1 MNTKIFKPAYLI
13 ILLATMIVFQII
25 SDRSVF
31 PNVPLR
37 MQIQND
43 ILSGEM
49 EPPYQY
55 RIIMPLLGYSL
66 QQIIVPF
73 ISNPVKVHT
82 LSYQIILF
90 FCFFGIFYQFYIFL
104 KRFFT
109 DQTCMLGILL
119 LAIVIPLGITSYWE
133 DGDYYTLFFYALG
146 LNLIFDRKD
155 YYLNKLKNGTP
166 LIPYQQHSIITSV
179 NKDFFR
185 NFDFIL
191 KAESLCGDE
200 RKCF

>member
-49 EPPYQY
+49 EAPYQY

-90 FCFFGIFYQFYIFL
+90 FCFF
-104 KRFFT
+104 
-109 DQTCMLGILL
+109 
-119 LAIVIPLGITSYWE
+119 
-133 DGDYYTLFFYALG
+133 
-146 LNLIFDRKD
+146 
-155 YYLNKLKNGTP
+155 
-166 LIPYQQHSIITSV
+166 
-179 NKDFFR
+179 
-185 NFDFIL
+185 
-191 KAESLCGDE
+191 
-200 RKCF
+200 